1 MNLRWRVGYSI
12 VKAAIWLLRLSG
24 WYEGYWNHWRY
35 AFTYAEQKGIHILP
49 VHYYSP
55 IPNTR
60 KLPNELWEHPR
71 LPVGF
76 DLRVDAAVAWLQQL
90 SQRYGQEYNRLPKE
104 CADPRNYY
112 LNNSA
117 FASGDAEVLYAILRD
132 LKPRKIVEIGS
143 GYSTLLTCEA
153 LRANSN
159 EAPDYRCEFTAIEPF
174 PPAFI
179 SPPPPE
185 VTRVESRRVQHVPRE
200 LFSSLGAG
208 DILFIDSSHAA
219 KIGSDVV
226 HEYLTIVPN
235 LAPGVVVHIHDIFI
249 PAEYPRGW
257 MDEARFFWN
266 EQYILEA
273 FLNYN
278 SEFEVLMPLHAV
290 WQLHAE
296 IFREMIPS
304 FEPERHSPS
313 SFWIR
318 RRHSD

>member
-1 MNLRWRVGYSI
+1 MNLRWRVGYSL

-24 WYEGYWNHWRY
+24 WYDGYWNHWRY
-35 AFTYAEQKGIHILP
+35 VFTYAEQKGIHILP

-55 IPNTR
+55 VPDTT
-60 KLPNELWEHPR
+60 KLPNELWAHPR
-71 LPVGF
+71 APLGF
-76 DLRVDAAVAWLQQL
+76 DLRVEPALAWLKQL
-90 SQRYGQEYNRLPKE
+90 SQKYGQEYNAFPKE
-104 CADPRNYY
+104 CTDPRNYY

-132 LKPRKIVEIGS
+132 LRPRKMIEIGS

-153 LRANSN
+153 LRVNSN
-159 EAPDYRCEFTAIEPF
+159 DASNYRCEFTAIEPF

-185 VTRVESRRVQHVPRE
+185 VTRFERRPVQQVPVQ
-200 LFSSLGAG
+200 LFSSLEAG
-208 DILFIDSSHAA
+208 DVLFIDSSHAA

-226 HEYLTIVPN
+226 HEYLTIMPN

-249 PAEYPRGW
+249 PAEYPRW
-257 MDEARFFWN
+257 WINEARFFWN
-266 EQYILEA
+266 EQYMLEA

-278 SEFEVLMPLHAV
+278 REFEVIMPLHAV
-290 WQLHAE
+290 WQLHGE
-296 IFREMIPS
+296 PFHKMIPS
-304 FEPERHSPS
+304 FEPGRHAPS

-318 RRHSD
+318 RRHFD